1 MITHFLSL
9 VTSVPAFL
17 HLSSLGVSPETVVL
31 ALAHPADT
39 AVSPV
44 PL

>member
-9 VTSVPAFL
+9 AASVPEFL
-17 HLSSLGVSPETVVL
+17 RLTGLSVSPETVVL
-31 ALAHPADT
+31 ALAYPADT
-39 AVSPV
+39 AISPV

>member
-1 MITHFLSL
+1 MITHFRSL
-9 VTSVPAFL
+9 AASVPEFL
-17 HLSSLGVSPETVVL
+17 HLGVSPETVVL

-39 AVSPV
+39 AISPV